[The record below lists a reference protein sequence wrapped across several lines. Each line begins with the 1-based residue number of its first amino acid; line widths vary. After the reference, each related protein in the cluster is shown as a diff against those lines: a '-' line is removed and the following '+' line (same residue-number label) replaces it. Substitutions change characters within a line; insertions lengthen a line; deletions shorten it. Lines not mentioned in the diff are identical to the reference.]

1 MNTKTSIIGGSA
13 IVAAVAIVGACTLN
27 QPVAPSQLP
36 ATVAAQTPVQPF
48 QIPGMTVEAQPSVN
62 ASQYAKY
69 EPDPVLSP
77 GVVDPSLT
85 LAVLQAPGFT
95 TKKYRNVTEAEKK
108 AVFAEYVAIGRVPS
122 NYVAGGWEID
132 HIVSLEAGGSNDIRN
147 LWPQPYAEPY
157 GAHTK
162 DKLEDL
168 MNRQIKAGKIGLAQ
182 AQFNLSHDWVAQ
194 YLAYQKQGLIK

>member
-1 MNTKTSIIGGSA
+1 MNTKNLPIVGG
-13 IVAAVAIVGACTLN
+13 IVFAAAIVGACTLN

-36 ATVAAQTPVQPF
+36 TVAAQTPVQPF

-108 AVFAEYVAIGRVPS
+108 AVFAEYVAIGRVPVGFKS
-122 NYVAGGWEID
+122 GDFEID
-132 HIVSLEAGGSNDIRN
+132 HEASLELGGSNDIRN
-147 LWPQPYAEPY
+147 LWPEPY
-157 GAHTK
+157 TGLWNAHIK
-162 DKLEDL
+162 DRLEDKLAAMVRAD
-168 MNRQIKAGKIGLAQ
+168 KIGLAD
-182 AQFNLSHDWVAQ
+182 AQFQISHDWVSA
-194 YLAYQKQGLIK
+194 YLKYVDPKSDGTK